1 MNIRSAQISDLEQLV
16 DFQITMALE
25 SENLHLDKDI
35 LQQGILS
42 VLNDKTKGSYF
53 VVEDEST
60 LIASL
65 LITYEWSDWRNKMV
79 WWIQSVFVV
88 PEFRQKGVFKKL
100 YNHIQAI
107 VENDDTICGL
117 RLYVDKQNIRA
128 QNVYRNIGMN
138 GEHYQV
144 FEWMK

>member
-1 MNIRSAQISDLEQLV
+1 MNIRASQISDLEQLV

-25 SENLHLDKDI
+25 SENLHLNKDI
-35 LQQGILS
+35 LQKGILS

-53 VVEDEST
+53 VVEDESN

-65 LITYEWSDWRNKMV
+65 LITYEWSDWRNKIV

>member
-1 MNIRSAQISDLEQLV
+1 MNIRAAQISDLEQLV

-53 VVEDEST
+53 VVEDENN

-65 LITYEWSDWRNKMV
+65 LITYEWSDWRNKIV

>member
-1 MNIRSAQISDLEQLV
+1 MNIRAAQISDLEQLV